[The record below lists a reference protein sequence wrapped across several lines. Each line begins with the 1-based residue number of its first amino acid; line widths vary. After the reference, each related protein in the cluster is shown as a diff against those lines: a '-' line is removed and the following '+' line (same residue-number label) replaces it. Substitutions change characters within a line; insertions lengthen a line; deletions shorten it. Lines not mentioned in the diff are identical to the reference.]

1 MNTHMGRSVIQKFSF
16 ILGAGLLGLLLGPM
30 AGALALSYAAPPPP
44 GPGNSPGSGN
54 SGINFSVPGA
64 KRGMLKMIT
73 DTTAQIDNATYPLA
87 PRIIVETPTGKP
99 LASQPDWQKRLPYP
113 IFVQYWLGETGI
125 TQMIV
130 FLKNTSANR
139 E

>member
-1 MNTHMGRSVIQKFSF
+1 MNTHMRRGVIQKFSF

-30 AGALALSYAAPPPP
+30 AGLISMSHAASPPPP
-44 GPGNSPGSGN
+44 GPGN
-54 SGINFSVPGA
+54 SGINFSVPGS
-64 KRGMLKMIT
+64 KKGMLKMIT
-73 DTTAQIDNATYPLA
+73 NTTAQIDNATYPLA

-130 FLKNTSANR
+130 FLKK
-139 E
+139 

>member
-1 MNTHMGRSVIQKFSF
+1 VNTHMRRGVIQKYSF

-30 AGALALSYAAPPPP
+30 AGALALSDTAPPPP
-44 GPGNSPGSGN
+44 GPGN

-64 KRGMLKMIT
+64 QRGMLKMIT
-73 DTTAQIDNATYPLA
+73 GTTAQIDNATYPLA
-87 PRIIVETPTGKP
+87 PRIIVETPTGKA
-99 LASQPDWQKRLPYP
+99 LASKPDWQKRLPYP
-113 IFVQYWLGETGI
+113 VPVQYWVGKAGI

-130 FLKNTSANR
+130 FLRNTSANH